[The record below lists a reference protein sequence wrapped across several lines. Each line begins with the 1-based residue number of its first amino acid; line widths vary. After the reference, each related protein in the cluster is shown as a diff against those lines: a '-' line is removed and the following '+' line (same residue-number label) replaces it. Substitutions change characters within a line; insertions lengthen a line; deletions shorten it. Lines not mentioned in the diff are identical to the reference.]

1 MQRRFF
7 LVISIIVIVNWKMF
21 KKVFDRI
28 KVVKTIRPQQSV
40 SEKNLRLCQTSMV
53 VPFRIS

>member
-1 MQRRFF
+1 MQRRVF

-28 KVVKTIRPQQSV
+28 KVVKTIRPQ
-40 SEKNLRLCQTSMV
+40 
-53 VPFRIS
+53 

>member
-21 KKVFDRI
+21 KKVSDRI
-28 KVVKTIRPQQSV
+28 KVIKTIRPQQSV

-53 VPFRIS
+53 VPFRIG

>member
-40 SEKNLRLCQTSMV
+40 LEKNLGLCQTSMV
-53 VPFRIS
+53 VPFRIG